1 MRSDFI
7 LGFHFIAR
15 QIQRK
20 MIAILI
26 FFLQNPN
33 ILIFFCFSRQ
43 LDYILK
49 DMGKWNNHKSNL
61 NLGTKLDKLIDH

>member
-1 MRSDFI
+1 MRSDCI

-49 DMGKWNNHKSNL
+49 DMGKRNNHKSNL
-61 NLGTKLDKLIDH
+61 NLGTKLDKSIDH